1 MLESLMTLFFQGDV
15 CIESVEHTNVRGGI
29 VAPASDGAVILAE
42 GEVTGH
48 RHAFYDGGVTL
59 FRDDALA
66 RDIPGKLYIGH
77 LIVEGD
83 SAELK
88 HEEHDTIVLPKGTY
102 RVRLQRDFE
111 DTSVGPSR
119 WSDRLVCD

>member
-1 MLESLMTLFFQGDV
+1 MTLFFQGDV
-15 CIESVEHTNVRGGI
+15 CIESVEATPRHGYV
-29 VAPASDGAVILAE
+29 VPPASDGALVLAE
-42 GEVTGH
+42 GEATGH
-48 RHAFYDGGVTL
+48 RHAFYGGGVTL

-66 RDIPGKLYIGH
+66 RDIPAKLYIGH
-77 LIVEGD
+77 LIVEGN

-102 RVRLQRDFE
+102 RVRLQREFE
-111 DTSVGPSR
+111 ETPAVAGR